1 MMTEKELE
9 ILLSE
14 FVKQKGGIAYKFTS
28 PGRAGVPDRLVLLPH
43 GRIGFVEVK
52 SPETKSK
59 MRNIQIAEM
68 KRINRLGFKCY
79 LLNDPVQIPRILDD
93 IAREKVS
100 E

>member
-1 MMTEKELE
+1 MSEKELE

-28 PGRAGVPDRLVLLPH
+28 PGRAGVPDRLVLLPR
-43 GRIGFVEVK
+43 GKMGFVEVK
-52 SPETKSK
+52 APKTKRK

-68 KRINRLGFKCY
+68 KRINQLGFKCY
-79 LLNDPVQIPRILDD
+79 LLNDPVQIPKILDD